1 MSTREYE
8 GLFLL
13 DNNAATADYEA
24 VRTQVDE
31 MLKKHGATIVQHEK
45 WEDRKL
51 AYDIRGHRRGT
62 YYLAY
67 FRSPPAGIARM
78 REDLELSEPVV
89 RHLILAL
96 EEPIETHVRAR
107 AEEREKLA
115 EDSRKQ
121 ALGGWGDSR
130 RKRERRGRRDG
141 DDSGDDGGDADIDL
155 DTEDYSGDDDSG
167 DTTGGRS

>member
-1 MSTREYE
+1 MSTRDYE

-13 DNNAATADYEA
+13 DNNAATADYDA
-24 VRTQVDE
+24 VRGQVDE
-31 MLKKHGATIVQHEK
+31 TLKKHGGTVVMHEK

-67 FRSPPAGIARM
+67 FRSPPTGISRIH
-78 REDLELSEPVV
+78 EDLGLAETVL

-96 EEPIETHVRAR
+96 EEPIETHVQKRT
-107 AEEREKLA
+107 EEREKLA

-130 RKRERRGRRDG
+130 RKRERRGRRES
-141 DDSGDDGGDADIDL
+141 DDSGDDGGDSDLDIDP
-155 DTEDYSGDDDSG
+155 DDFSGDEDSG
-167 DTTGGRS
+167 EMGGGRS